1 MSPALPALPTDNLCK
16 FIALFGLVLLIF
28 GTYFPREKYAQ
39 VSAQIRDAE
48 KAQKLAK
55 IQIDRKKAQNVN
67 AMNHV
72 QDATNELKK
81 NQKLLLD
88 AEAAL
93 KAKQQQSQA
102 LESEIQA
109 LCERVRQRNVRV
121 DKNREEIERGKAQV
135 VEIWDQMSI

>member
-1 MSPALPALPTDNLCK
+1 
-16 FIALFGLVLLIF
+16 
-28 GTYFPREKYAQ
+28 
-39 VSAQIRDAE
+39 
-48 KAQKLAK
+48 
-55 IQIDRKKAQNVN
+55 
-67 AMNHV
+67 MNHV